1 MLYKDRLFYGK
12 FFAPDGD
19 VGTGGA
25 SGNGDDDVDEGEG
38 TVEDTVDGDDGGNT
52 GENAGDGDD
61 GEGDVDEGDEPDV
74 AALEAS
80 VAKLTDT
87 LKKERAAHKA
97 AKREVTRLEGELRDA
112 LAKSDNSELEGKIA
126 DLERRLRDATSKN
139 AITEAA
145 TAANAVSPKAV
156 YALIRDKVELDDE
169 GNATNVAELVEAL
182 RNDEPTLFRAAGG
195 SLDGG
200 ARSGSTRVEPKNPT
214 ERMAGAYAKNKK

>member
-1 MLYKDRLFYGK
+1 MLFKDRLFYGK
-12 FFAPDGD
+12 LFAPDGD

-25 SGNGDDDVDEGEG
+25 SGNGNDDVDEGEG

-126 DLERRLRDATSKN
+126 DLERKLRDATSKN

-145 TAANAVSPKAV
+145 TAANAISPKAV
-156 YALIRDKVELDDE
+156 YALIRDKVEIDDE

>member
-25 SGNGDDDVDEGEG
+25 SGIGGDDVDEGED
-38 TVEDTVDGDDGGNT
+38 TVEDTGDGDDGGNT
-52 GENAGDGDD
+52 GENAGDGND
-61 GEGDVDEGDEPDV
+61 GDDEGDEPDV

-126 DLERRLRDATSKN
+126 DLERKLRDATSKN

-156 YALIRDKVELDDE
+156 YALIRDKVEIDDE

-182 RNDEPTLFRAAGG
+182 KNDEPTLFRAAGG